1 MASRTPS
8 LTRVY
13 STTAQRISRQ
23 SVTPGMPLDTSSFT
37 ATGGSGA
44 DSTTLSKTFEEAS
57 KKTVAVYRSA
67 LRDIPA
73 MRRNFSIMEDKRFL
87 SAVIRENFERHRDV
101 TDPKIIDMLVFKAS
115 QELREIREQWKSR
128 HHIYSYIQ
136 RYTDKLLREELAHRA
151 SHSDLTGRREKMLAD
166 WRDRG
171 LIPAEINT
179 WDMFLHWKSD
189 EDTKFRNFVL
199 DNKLFSVD
207 HLDRNKK
214 ASSSSCSV
222 M

>member
-1 MASRTPS
+1 MASRAS
-8 LTRVY
+8 SFTRAL
-13 STTAQRISRQ
+13 STSSQRISRQ
-23 SVTPGMPLDTSSFT
+23 SVTPGMPVDTSAYT

-44 DSTTLSKTFEEAS
+44 DSTALSKSLEEAS
-57 KKTVAVYRSA
+57 KKSIRVYRMA

-73 MRRNFSIMEDKRFL
+73 MRRNFTIMEDKSFVT
-87 SAVIRENFERHRDV
+87 AVIRENFERHRNI
-101 TDPKIIDMLVFKAS
+101 TDPKIIDMLIFKAT

-136 RYTDKLLREELAHRA
+136 RYTDKLLREELIHRA
-151 SHSDLTGRREKMLAD
+151 SHTDLTGQREKMLAD

-171 LIPAEINT
+171 LVPAEINT
-179 WDMFLHWKSD
+179 WDMFLHWKSN

-199 DNKLFSVD
+199 ENKLFTSD
-207 HLDRNKK
+207 QLDRNAK
-214 ASSSSCSV
+214 ASSSCSV